1 MMMFYP
7 GMNIIAFQPNLNPF
21 IEKMEKGELTV
32 EEILDED
39 EIIQDIKTNQES
51 KFINYLTNDKIR
63 KLIDYSTKLPSSDEH
78 NIGHKYPFNAMEIL
92 CSENIKFQN
101 KLMSE
106 SKLNDNIDD
115 AKNIEKDGFIFQLY
129 NAISK
134 ASKDDKNGEN
144 ESDEEDED
152 EDQDEMNQNENKDI
166 FNGENDNGNCKIIYE
181 NIDYLLGFLK
191 ESNETKE
198 NYVLVG
204 YFYKILNNL
213 INFHSNKIVE
223 YIFDYPKKDENDLL
237 DLFVANMNRKS
248 MCEII
253 KKLLLFNEDFTPDA
267 NLTEKKMV
275 LLEKIF
281 KELNVTNEKNK
292 YECMCESLSMI
303 LGNKIFFNDFMKKDN
318 LIGMIYDIL
327 MNSLHNKSKLVSLLR
342 LLTKLNDNIL
352 QHFENRVTPF
362 NKDNNDLMY
371 ILDAN
376 NQYNNSSMPEDN
388 NSETFKKFLL
398 IYFNALE
405 KSKFEFLG
413 DFGNCAQEEN
423 DEFISTYLESQKK
436 IGVKKIAQAEY
447 ILSLLDIL
455 VNCYA
460 AGDYQEKIVQLLT
473 IANGQNI
480 FWNLH
485 NLLFLFPQSNIYQI
499 YYKQIMEII
508 LNDNS
513 PDCLI
518 EFCFIEKNENRNLVN
533 IFIDHVLND
542 MKFKFK
548 LTNTFAFNPY
558 FAFIVTILNKI
569 FGNQNLY
576 LRSII
581 DKNKDLSAFYEVI
594 GKEVSEIFG
603 QQLLLTQGIS
613 FGDFEEE
620 PPHTFG
626 KKNFL
631 ELLEEDCNI
640 YEAYKKGEN
649 YELMLK
655 EKKERIEKEQKE
667 NEELMNKKEKN
678 EMEYIDNMEQED
690 DPLFKVE
697 KKEEDKEKDD
707 LTALNNLN
715 EEMNKVIE
723 NNYDVNDDANN
734 DNIDIDDENKDKEN
748 CRVDI
753 KELEDDVEEKNNVI
767 IDDDEKNKIND
778 ENQLNDDITPSPFE
792 NKVYHIDYNR
802 NNNENEK
809 NIEDK
814 KNENENEKNIEDIK
828 NENEN
833 ENEKENKTN

>member
-7 GMNIIAFQPNLNPF
+7 GMNMIAFQPNLNPF
-21 IEKMEKGELTV
+21 IEKMEKGELTI
-32 EEILDED
+32 EEILEED
-39 EIIQDIKTNQES
+39 SIIQDIKTNQES

-63 KLIDYSTKLPSSDEH
+63 KLIDYSTRLPSSDEH
-78 NIGHKYPFNAMEIL
+78 NIGYKYPFNAMEIL
-92 CSENIKFQN
+92 CSENVHFQN
-101 KLMSE
+101 KLMIE
-106 SKLNDNIDD
+106 SKLNDNNDD
-115 AKNIEKDGFIFQLY
+115 AKNIEKSGFIFQLF
-129 NAISK
+129 NAINK
-134 ASKDDKNGEN
+134 ASKDDKNEENGEN
-144 ESDEEDED
+144 ESDEEDDD
-152 EDQDEMNQNENKDI
+152 EDEMNENENKDAV
-166 FNGENDNGNCKIIYE
+166 NGNNDNSNCKIIYE

-213 INFHSNKIVE
+213 INFHSDKIVQ
-223 YIFDYPKKDENDLL
+223 YIFNYPKRDEHDLL
-237 DLFVANMNRKS
+237 DLFVSNMNRKS

-253 KKLLLFNEDFTPDA
+253 KKLLLFKEDFTPNA
-267 NLTEKKMV
+267 NLTEKKMI
-275 LLEKIF
+275 LLEKIL
-281 KELNVTNEKNK
+281 KELNDTNDKNK
-292 YECMCESLSMI
+292 YECICESLSMI
-303 LGNKIFFNDFMKKDN
+303 LGNKGFFNDFMKKDN

-327 MNSLHNKSKLVSLLR
+327 MNSLNNGSKLISLLR

-352 QHFENRVTPF
+352 QHFETRVTPF

-376 NQYNNSSMPEDN
+376 NQYNNSPMPEDN
-388 NSETFKKFLL
+388 NIDIFKKFLL

-405 KSKFEFLG
+405 KNKFEFLG

-423 DEFISTYLESQKK
+423 GEFISTYLESQKK

-447 ILSLLDIL
+447 ILSILDIL

-460 AGDYQEKIVQLLT
+460 VGDHHEKIEQLITL
-473 IANGQNI
+473 ANNQNI

-485 NLLFLFPQSNIYQI
+485 NLLFLFPHSNIYQI

-508 LNDNS
+508 LNENS
-513 PDCLI
+513 PNCLI
-518 EFCFIEKNENRNLVN
+518 EFCFIEKNENKNLVD
-533 IFIDHVLND
+533 IYIDHVLND

-558 FAFIVTILNKI
+558 FVFIVTILNKI
-569 FGNQNLY
+569 FGNQNLH
-576 LRSII
+576 LKSII
-581 DKNKDLSAFYEVI
+581 DKNKDLLVYYEVI

-613 FGDFEEE
+613 FGDFEDE
-620 PPHTFG
+620 PAKTFG

-631 ELLEEDCNI
+631 ELLEEDYDI
-640 YEAYKKGEN
+640 YEAYKRGEN
-649 YELMLK
+649 YQQMLK
-655 EKKERIEKEQKE
+655 EKTERIEKEQKE

-678 EMEYIDNMEQED
+678 EMEYIDDLEQED

-697 KKEEDKEKDD
+697 KKGENKEKDD

-723 NNYDVNDDANN
+723 NNFDVNDYVNN
-734 DNIDIDDENKDKEN
+734 DNVDIDDENKDKEN

-767 IDDDEKNKIND
+767 IDDDEKDKIND

-802 NNNENEK
+802 NSNENENEK
-809 NIEDK
+809 NNEDK
-814 KNENENEKNIEDIK
+814 KNENENEN
-828 NENEN
+828 
-833 ENEKENKTN
+833 ENKTN

>member
-7 GMNIIAFQPNLNPF
+7 GMNMIAFQPNLNPY
-21 IEKMEKGELTV
+21 IEKMEKGELTI
-32 EEILDED
+32 EEILEED
-39 EIIQDIKTNQES
+39 SIIQDIKTNQES
-51 KFINYLTNDKIR
+51 KFINYFTNDKIR

-92 CSENIKFQN
+92 CSENVGFQN

-106 SKLNDNIDD
+106 TKINDNNDN
-115 AKNIEKDGFIFQLY
+115 AKNIEKGGFIFELY

-134 ASKDDKNGEN
+134 ASKEEKNEENGEN

-152 EDQDEMNQNENKDI
+152 DDEMNENESKNIVKAD
-166 FNGENDNGNCKIIYE
+166 NDNDNCKIIYE

-213 INFHSNKIVE
+213 INFHSSKIVQ
-223 YIFDYPKKDENDLL
+223 YLFDYPKKDGYDLL
-237 DLFVANMNRKS
+237 DLFVINMNRKS

-253 KKLLLFNEDFTPDA
+253 KKLLLFKEDFTPDY
-267 NLTEKKMV
+267 NLTEKKMI

-281 KELNVTNEKNK
+281 KELNNTNDKNK
-292 YECMCESLSMI
+292 YECMCESLSMT
-303 LGNKIFFNDFMKKDN
+303 LGNKSFFDDFMKKDN

-327 MNSLHNKSKLVSLLR
+327 MNSLQNKTKLISILR

-352 QHFENRVTPF
+352 QHFETRVTPF

-371 ILDAN
+371 IIDGN
-376 NQYNNSSMPEDN
+376 SQYNNSPMPEDN
-388 NSETFKKFLL
+388 NAEIFKKFLL
-398 IYFNALE
+398 IYFNVLE
-405 KSKFEFLG
+405 KNKFEFLG
-413 DFGNCAQEEN
+413 DFGNCAQEDN
-423 DEFISTYLESQKK
+423 GEFISTYLEPQKK
-436 IGVKKIAQAEY
+436 IGVKKISQAEY
-447 ILSLLDIL
+447 FLSILDIF

-460 AGDYQEKIVQLLT
+460 AGNHQEKIEQLIT
-473 IANGQNI
+473 IANSQNI

-485 NLLFLFPQSNIYQI
+485 NLLFLFPNSNIYQI

-508 LNDNS
+508 LNENS
-513 PDCLI
+513 PNCLI
-518 EFCFIEKNENRNLVN
+518 EFCFIEKSENKNLVN
-533 IFIDHVLND
+533 IYIDHVLND

-548 LTNTFAFNPY
+548 LTNTTVFNPY

-569 FGNQNLY
+569 FGNQNLH
-576 LRSII
+576 LKSLI
-581 DKNKDLSAFYEVI
+581 DNNKDLSVYYEVI

-613 FGDFEEE
+613 FGDFEDE
-620 PPHTFG
+620 PLKTFG
-626 KKNFL
+626 QKNFL
-631 ELLEEDCNI
+631 ELLEEDYNI

-655 EKKERIEKEQKE
+655 EKRDRIEKEQKE

-678 EMEYIDNMEQED
+678 EMEYIDDLDQED

-697 KKEEDKEKDD
+697 KKEEDKEKNV
-707 LTALNNLN
+707 LEALNSLN

-723 NNYDVNDDANN
+723 NNYDVNDDVNN
-734 DNIDIDDENKDKEN
+734 DNVDIDDENKEKEN

-767 IDDDEKNKIND
+767 IDDENK
-778 ENQLNDDITPSPFE
+778 LNDDITPSPLE

-802 NNNENEK
+802 NNNENE
-809 NIEDK
+809 IENENNEDN
-814 KNENENEKNIEDIK
+814 KNENENESDK
-828 NENEN
+828 
-833 ENEKENKTN
+833 NKTN

>member
-21 IEKMEKGELTV
+21 IEKMEKGELTI

-39 EIIQDIKTNQES
+39 SIIQDIKTNQES

-92 CSENIKFQN
+92 CSENINFQN

-106 SKLNDNIDD
+106 TKLNDNNDS
-115 AKNIEKDGFIFQLY
+115 AKNIEKGGFIFQLY

-134 ASKDDKNGEN
+134 ASKDEKNEEKGDKGEN
-144 ESDEEDED
+144 ESDEEEEDED
-152 EDQDEMNQNENKDI
+152 EMNENENKDI
-166 FNGENDNGNCKIIYE
+166 ANGGNDNDNCKIIYE

-213 INFHSNKIVE
+213 INFHSNKIVQ
-223 YIFDYPKKDENDLL
+223 YIFDYPKRDEHDLL
-237 DLFVANMNRKS
+237 DLFVTNMNRKS

-253 KKLLLFNEDFTPDA
+253 KKLLLFKEDFTPDI
-267 NLTEKKMV
+267 NLTEKKMI
-275 LLEKIF
+275 LLEKIL
-281 KELNVTNEKNK
+281 KELNETNDKNK

-303 LGNKIFFNDFMKKDN
+303 LGNKGFFIDFMKKDN

-327 MNSLHNKSKLVSLLR
+327 MNSLKNKSKLISLLR
-342 LLTKLNDNIL
+342 LLSKINDNIL
-352 QHFENRVTPF
+352 QHFETRVTPS

-388 NSETFKKFLL
+388 NAEIFKNFLL

-405 KSKFEFLG
+405 KNKFEFLG

-423 DEFISTYLESQKK
+423 GEFISTYLEPQKK
-436 IGVKKIAQAEY
+436 IGVKKIAQVEY
-447 ILSLLDIL
+447 ILSILDIF

-460 AGDYQEKIVQLLT
+460 AGDHQEKIEQLINL
-473 IANGQNI
+473 ANTQNI

-485 NLLFLFPQSNIYQI
+485 NLLFLFPHSNIYQI

-508 LNDNS
+508 LNENS
-513 PDCLI
+513 PNCLI
-518 EFCFIEKNENRNLVN
+518 EFCFIEKNENKNLVN
-533 IFIDHVLND
+533 IYIDHVLND

-548 LTNTFAFNPY
+548 LTNTYAFNPY
-558 FAFIVTILNKI
+558 FAFLITILNKI
-569 FGNQNLY
+569 FGNQNLH
-576 LRSII
+576 LKSII
-581 DKNKDLSAFYEVI
+581 DKNEDLSVYYEVI

-613 FGDFEEE
+613 FGDFEDE
-620 PPHTFG
+620 PLKTFG

-631 ELLEEDCNI
+631 ELLEEDYDI

-649 YELMLK
+649 YKQMLK
-655 EKKERIEKEQKE
+655 EKMERIEKEQKE
-667 NEELMNKKEKN
+667 NVELMNKKEKN
-678 EMEYIDNMEQED
+678 EMEYIDDLEQEE

-697 KKEEDKEKDD
+697 KKGENKEKDE

-723 NNYDVNDDANN
+723 NNYDANDDVNN
-734 DNIDIDDENKDKEN
+734 DNMDIEDENKDKEN

-767 IDDDEKNKIND
+767 IDD

-802 NNNENEK
+802 NS
-809 NIEDK
+809 
-814 KNENENEKNIEDIK
+814 NENENEKNNEDKK

>member
-7 GMNIIAFQPNLNPF
+7 GMNIIAFQANLNPF
-21 IEKMEKGELTV
+21 IEKMEKGELTI
-32 EEILDED
+32 EEILEED

-92 CSENIKFQN
+92 CSENVNFQN

-106 SKLNDNIDD
+106 TKLNDNIDD
-115 AKNIEKDGFIFQLY
+115 AKNIEKNGFIFQLY

-134 ASKDDKNGEN
+134 VSKDEKNEENREN

-152 EDQDEMNQNENKDI
+152 EDEDEMNQNENKDI
-166 FNGENDNGNCKIIYE
+166 VKGDNDNNNDNCNCKIIYE

-223 YIFDYPKKDENDLL
+223 YLFDYPKKDKNDLL
-237 DLFVANMNRKS
+237 DLFVTNMNRKS

-253 KKLLLFNEDFTPDA
+253 KKLLLFNEDTTPEA

-281 KELNVTNEKNK
+281 KELNDTNEKNK

-303 LGNKIFFNDFMKKDN
+303 LGNSIFFNDFMKKDN
-318 LIGMIYDIL
+318 LIGMIYDTL
-327 MNSLHNKSKLVSLLR
+327 MNSVHNKSKLVSLLR

-362 NKDNNDLMY
+362 NKDNNDLMF

-376 NQYNNSSMPEDN
+376 NQYNSSPIPEDN

-405 KSKFEFLG
+405 KNKFEFLG
-413 DFGNCAQEEN
+413 DFGNCANEEN
-423 DEFISTYLESQKK
+423 GEFIATYLESQKK
-436 IGVKKIAQAEY
+436 IGLKKIAQTEY

-460 AGDYQEKIVQLLT
+460 AGDYQEKIVQLIT
-473 IANGQNI
+473 IANSQNI

-485 NLLFLFPQSNIYQI
+485 NLLFLFPHSNIYQI

-518 EFCFIEKNENRNLVN
+518 EFCFIEKNENKNLVN
-533 IFIDHVLND
+533 VYIDHVLND
-542 MKFKFK
+542 MKFKFQ
-548 LTNTFAFNPY
+548 LTKTLAFNPY

-581 DKNKDLSAFYEVI
+581 DKNKDLSAFYEII

-613 FGDFEEE
+613 FGDFEDE
-620 PPHTFG
+620 PPRTFG

-631 ELLEEDCNI
+631 ELLEEDYNI
-640 YEAYKKGEN
+640 YQAYKKGEN

-678 EMEYIDNMEQED
+678 EMEYVEDMEQED

-697 KKEEDKEKDD
+697 KKEEEEGKEKDD

-723 NNYDVNDDANN
+723 NNFDVNDDANN
-734 DNIDIDDENKDKEN
+734 DNIDIDDENKDKEK

-767 IDDDEKNKIND
+767 IDDDEKDKIND

-802 NNNENEK
+802 NNNENENGK

-814 KNENENEKNIEDIK
+814 KNENENEK
-828 NENEN
+828 
-833 ENEKENKTN
+833 ENKTN

>member
-7 GMNIIAFQPNLNPF
+7 GMNMIAFQPNLNPF
-21 IEKMEKGELTV
+21 IEKMEKGELTI
-32 EEILDED
+32 EEILNED
-39 EIIQDIKTNQES
+39 LIVQDIKTNQDS

-63 KLIDYSTKLPSSDEH
+63 KLIDYSTRLPSSDEH
-78 NIGHKYPFNAMEIL
+78 NIGYKYPFNAMEIL
-92 CSENIKFQN
+92 CSENVKFQN
-101 KLMSE
+101 KFMSE
-106 SKLNDNIDD
+106 SKLNDNNDD
-115 AKNIEKDGFIFQLY
+115 AKNIEKGGFIFQLF

-134 ASKDDKNGEN
+134 ASKDEKNEENGEN

-152 EDQDEMNQNENKDI
+152 EDEMNENKDAA
-166 FNGENDNGNCKIIYE
+166 NGNNDNSNCKIIYE

-213 INFHSNKIVE
+213 INFHSNKIVQ
-223 YIFDYPKKDENDLL
+223 YIFDYPKRDEHDLL
-237 DLFVANMNRKS
+237 DLLVSNMNRKS

-253 KKLLLFNEDFTPDA
+253 KKLLLFKEDFTPDA

-275 LLEKIF
+275 LLEKIL
-281 KELNVTNEKNK
+281 KELNDTNDKNK
-292 YECMCESLSMI
+292 YECICESLSMI
-303 LGNKIFFNDFMKKDN
+303 LGNKSFFNDFMKKDN
-318 LIGMIYDIL
+318 LIGIIYDIL
-327 MNSLHNKSKLVSLLR
+327 MNSLNNKAKLISLLR
-342 LLTKLNDNIL
+342 LLTKFNDNIL
-352 QHFENRVTPF
+352 QHFESRVTPF

-376 NQYNNSSMPEDN
+376 NQYNNSPMPEDN
-388 NSETFKKFLL
+388 NIDIFKKFLL

-405 KSKFEFLG
+405 KNKFEFLG

-423 DEFISTYLESQKK
+423 GEFISTYLESQKK

-447 ILSLLDIL
+447 ILSILDIL

-460 AGDYQEKIVQLLT
+460 VGDHHEKIEQLITL
-473 IANGQNI
+473 ANNQNI

-485 NLLFLFPQSNIYQI
+485 NLLFLFPHSNIYQI

-508 LNDNS
+508 LNENS
-513 PDCLI
+513 PNCLI
-518 EFCFIEKNENRNLVN
+518 EFCFIEKNENKNLVD
-533 IFIDHVLND
+533 IYIDHVLND

-558 FAFIVTILNKI
+558 FVFIVTILNKI
-569 FGNQNLY
+569 FGNQNLH
-576 LRSII
+576 LKSII
-581 DKNKDLSAFYEVI
+581 DKKKDLLVYYEVI

-613 FGDFEEE
+613 FGDFEDE
-620 PPHTFG
+620 PAKTFG

-631 ELLEEDCNI
+631 ELLEEDYDI
-640 YEAYKKGEN
+640 YEAYKRGEN
-649 YELMLK
+649 YQQMLK
-655 EKKERIEKEQKE
+655 EKTERIEKEQKE

-678 EMEYIDNMEQED
+678 EMEYIDDLEQED

-697 KKEEDKEKDD
+697 KKGENKEKDD

-723 NNYDVNDDANN
+723 NNFDVNDYVNN
-734 DNIDIDDENKDKEN
+734 DNVDIDDENKDKEN

-767 IDDDEKNKIND
+767 IDDDEKDKIND

-802 NNNENEK
+802 NSNENENEK
-809 NIEDK
+809 NNEDK
-814 KNENENEKNIEDIK
+814 KNENENEN
-828 NENEN
+828 
-833 ENEKENKTN
+833 ENKTN